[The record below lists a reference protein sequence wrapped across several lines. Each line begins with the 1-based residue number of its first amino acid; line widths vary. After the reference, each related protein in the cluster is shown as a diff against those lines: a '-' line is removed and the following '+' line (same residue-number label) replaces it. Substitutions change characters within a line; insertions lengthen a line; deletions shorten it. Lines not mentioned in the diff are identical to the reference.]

1 MLLVPRELQRPA
13 STLASVAAWAVGCH
27 AAMGRYAVGRCPGAV
42 LGCGLFSPL
51 AFVSFFLF
59 SDYIQI
65 IASSK
70 ICASLK

>member
-1 MLLVPRELQRPA
+1 MLTTR
-13 STLASVAAWAVGCH
+13 
-27 AAMGRYAVGRCPGAV
+27 MGRCPTAV
-42 LGCGLFSPL
+42 VGRQHFIPL

-59 SDYIQI
+59 SNCIQI

>member
-1 MLLVPRELQRPA
+1 
-13 STLASVAAWAVGCH
+13 
-27 AAMGRYAVGRCPGAV
+27 MGRYAVGRCPGAV